1 MTVPG
6 IYIHISFLLEEKNC
20 EKLGMSL
27 RIASFQD
34 MIMDSEYK
42 QCGAKHSGLGHVLPN
57 VKP

>member
-6 IYIHISFLLEEKNC
+6 IYMNC
-20 EKLGMSL
+20 EKLGMPL

-34 MIMDSEYK
+34 MIMDSEYR
-42 QCGAKHSGLGHVLPN
+42 QCSAKHSGLGHVLPN